1 MTSPVTRPRTAPGAL
16 CAALFAAGLIAAPV
30 SAQEGPAPSSTPAP
44 AGHEAQDADL
54 DKVFDAH
61 AFALDN
67 GLQVVV
73 IPDHR
78 VPAVTQMVWYKVGA
92 ADEPPGKSGIAHL
105 FEHLMFKGTDEIPPG
120 EFSKIVARNGGTDN
134 AFTASDYTAYFQNI
148 AADRLDLVM
157 RMEADRMADLRLDQ
171 KTVLTERDVVLEERL
186 SRVANEPAAL
196 LGERVDLA
204 LWSVHPYRNP
214 VIGWQHELSELTRDD
229 AVSFY
234 KQWYAPNNAILVVA
248 GDATVE
254 QVRKLAQE
262 HYGAIPR
269 GPDFSRERVRDL
281 PPPADSRI
289 VMEHPRVGQASW
301 SRQYV
306 APSYNIGEAWE
317 PYALQVLSEIVG
329 GGSVSRLYQ
338 DLVVKEKVAVSAGAF
353 YRGTAV
359 DYGTFGFYATPAAG
373 HTVDEVE
380 AALDRRIATLL
391 TEGVTEEEVAQA
403 KQRLKAGLVYA
414 RDSSQSAARTI
425 GAALAT
431 GSTLEDVQAWPRRIG
446 AVTADQVMQVARTVL
461 RDSQSA
467 TGVLLPQPPA
477 ETAAGGTAPAAAP
490 ASTTPPDAAAGGKA
504 G

>member
-1 MTSPVTRPRTAPGAL
+1 MTSRVTRPRALAAALLAGALLAPPPALAAAETATPGAE
-16 CAALFAAGLIAAPV
+16 ID
-30 SAQEGPAPSSTPAP
+30 Q
-44 AGHEAQDADL
+44 
-54 DKVFDAH
+54 VFDAH
-61 AFALDN
+61 AFTLDN

-78 VPAVTQMVWYKVGA
+78 VPVVTQMVWYKVGA

-157 RMEADRMADLRLDQ
+157 RMEADRMADLTLDE

-204 LWSVHPYRNP
+204 LWTVHPYRNP
-214 VIGWQHELSELTRDD
+214 VIGWEHELRELTRDD
-229 AVSFY
+229 AVAFY
-234 KQWYAPNNAILVVA
+234 RQWYAPNNAILVVA

-254 QVRKLAQE
+254 QVRTLAE
-262 HYGAIPR
+262 ETYGAIPR
-269 GPDFSRERVRDL
+269 GPDFERERVREL
-281 PPPADSRI
+281 PPPADSRV

-317 PYALQVLSEIVG
+317 PYALQVLSEILG

-338 DLVVKEKVAVSAGAF
+338 QLVVKDKVAVSAGAF

-359 DYGTFGFYATPAAG
+359 DYGTFGFYGTPAADRAPED
-373 HTVDEVE
+373 VQAAIDAEV
-380 AALDRRIATLL
+380 ARLLD
-391 TEGVTEEEVAQA
+391 EGVTAEEVTQA

-431 GSTLEDVQAWPRRIG
+431 GSTLADVQAWPQRIG
-446 AVTADQVMQVARTVL
+446 AVTPEQVMQVARDVL
-461 RDSQSA
+461 REGQSA
-467 TGVLLPQPPA
+467 TGVLLPAAPP
-477 ETAAGGTAPAAAP
+477 ETAAAPAPAAAP
-490 ASTTPPDAAAGGKA
+490 STPASTPSDAGTAAGGKA